1 MSNYTPQVSWS
12 GKDALSD
19 SDSEKIISGADFNTE
34 VLALQTAINSKMDV
48 TSGTLTGH
56 TIINGVLNTGV
67 SGTAVLDEDNMS
79 SNSATKLS
87 TQQSIKAY
95 VDSNSLSLI
104 DEDNMSTDSATRP
117 PSQQSVKAFVE
128 GKGYADIGLII
139 ALG

>member
-48 TSGTLTGH
+48 TSGTLTGP

-95 VDSNSLSLI
+95 VDSG
-104 DEDNMSTDSATRP
+104 TATLTN
-117 PSQQSVKAFVE
+117 KT
-128 GKGYADIGLII
+128 
-139 ALG
+139 